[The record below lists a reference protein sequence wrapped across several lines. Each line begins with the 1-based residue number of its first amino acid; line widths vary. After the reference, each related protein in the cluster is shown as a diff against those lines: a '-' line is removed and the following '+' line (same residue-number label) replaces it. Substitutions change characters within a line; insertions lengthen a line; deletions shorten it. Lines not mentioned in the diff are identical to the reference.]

1 MTAAASALSPALE
14 QKRRGTLAIILTVFG
29 YACFNIGD
37 AAVKLLATK
46 FAAPQIMVVNG
57 LMVAGCMLVYGAI
70 RQGRSAFRIR
80 NPKWVAMRAV
90 FAVGTG
96 LANVVALP
104 HVSLTVFYTLVFTS
118 PFWVAI
124 LSALFLKE
132 KLEPRR
138 LAVILSGFGVIAWIL
153 RPGSDIFN
161 IWSFMVLA
169 SAFIY
174 SCSIV
179 TMRYLG
185 TRESRVMIISTGSL
199 LGVAVMLPFAIN
211 NWLAMN
217 MIDVLQF
224 AALGVTGAVG
234 VACIAYAFQTAPSAA
249 VIAPFHYTQMIWG
262 AALGYMLF
270 NEVPQLQTMVG
281 AVLLIAGGL
290 LLIWLEARA
299 LKASPQDPSLPFRAG
314 GWFSR
319 LRAYSPSPKER

>member
-1 MTAAASALSPALE
+1 MTTPAATLSPALE
-14 QKRRGTLAIILTVFG
+14 NKRRGMLAIMLTVFG

-37 AAVKLLATK
+37 AMVKLLAATY
-46 FAAPQIMVVNG
+46 AAPQIMVVNG
-57 LMVAGCMLVYGAI
+57 LMVAGSMMIYGAI
-70 RQGRSAFRIR
+70 RQGREAFRIR

-104 HVSLTVFYTLVFTS
+104 HVSLTTFYTLVFTS

-124 LSALFLKE
+124 LSALFLGE
-132 KLEPRR
+132 KLETRR
-138 LAVILSGFGVIAWIL
+138 LVVILSGFAVIAWIL

-199 LGVAVMLPFAIN
+199 LGVAVMLPFAVTS
-211 NWLAMN
+211 WVTMDWVALA
-217 MIDVLQF
+217 QF
-224 AALGVTGAVG
+224 TAMGLTGAVG
-234 VACIAYAFQTAPSAA
+234 IACVAYAFQTAPSAA
-249 VIAPFHYTQMIWG
+249 VIAPFHYTQMVWG
-262 AALGYMLF
+262 ALIGYFLF
-270 NEVPQLQTMVG
+270 AEVPEMQTMVG

-290 LLIWLEARA
+290 LLIWLESRA
-299 LKASPQDPSLPFRAG
+299 LRACPQDPSLPFQSG

>member
-1 MTAAASALSPALE
+1 MTAPVSTPSSALDS
-14 QKRRGTLAIILTVFG
+14 KRHGTLAIMLTVFG

-37 AAVKLLATK
+37 AAVKLLAAK

-57 LMVAGCMLVYGAI
+57 LMVAGCMLAYGAI
-70 RQGRSAFRIR
+70 RQGREAFRIR
-80 NPKWVAMRAV
+80 NPKWVALRAV

-104 HVSLTVFYTLVFTS
+104 HVSLTTFYTLVFTS

-124 LSALFLKE
+124 LSALFLGE
-132 KLEPRR
+132 KLETRR
-138 LAVILSGFGVIAWIL
+138 LAVILSGFAVIAWIL

-161 IWSFMVLA
+161 VWSFMVLA

-185 TRESRVMIISTGSL
+185 TRESRVMIISSGSL
-199 LGVAVMLPFAIN
+199 LGVAVMLPFALGNWVGIN
-211 NWLAMN
+211 WT
-217 MIDVLQF
+217 DVMQF
-224 AALGVTGAVG
+224 AALGVTGAIG

-262 AALGYMLF
+262 AALGYLLF
-270 NEVPQLQTMVG
+270 NEVPQAQTMIG
-281 AVLLIAGGL
+281 AALLIGGGL
-290 LLIWLEARA
+290 LLIWLESRA
-299 LKASPQDPSLPFRAG
+299 LRASPQDPSLPFRAG

>member
-1 MTAAASALSPALE
+1 MTAAASELSPALE
-14 QKRRGTLAIILTVFG
+14 NKRRGTLAIMLTVFG

-46 FAAPQIMVVNG
+46 FAAPQIMVING
-57 LMVAGCMLVYGAI
+57 LMVASCMLFYGAV

-124 LSALFLKE
+124 LSALFLGE
-132 KLEPRR
+132 KLETRR
-138 LAVILSGFGVIAWIL
+138 LLIILSGFGVIAWIL

-185 TRESRVMIISTGSL
+185 TRESRVMIISSGSL
-199 LGVAVMLPFAIN
+199 LGVLVMLPFAVN
-211 NWLAMN
+211 NWVGVNLMDA
-217 MIDVLQF
+217 LQF
-224 AALGVTGAVG
+224 AALGVTGAIG

-262 AALGYMLF
+262 AALGYFLF
-270 NEVPQLQTMVG
+270 NEVPQMQTMVG

-290 LLIWLEARA
+290 LLIWLESRA
-299 LKASPQDPSLPFRAG
+299 LRASPQDPSLPFRAG

>member
-1 MTAAASALSPALE
+1 M
-14 QKRRGTLAIILTVFG
+14 LTVFG

-37 AAVKLLATK
+37 AAVKLLAVK
-46 FAAPQIMVVNG
+46 FSGPQIMVVNG
-57 LMVAGCMLVYGAI
+57 LMVAGCMLLYGAL
-70 RQGRSAFRIR
+70 REGRTAFRIR
-80 NPKWVAMRAV
+80 NPKWVAMRAI

-96 LANVVALP
+96 LSNVLALP

-124 LSALFLKE
+124 LSALFLGE
-132 KLEPRR
+132 KLETRR
-138 LAVILSGFGVIAWIL
+138 LAVILSGFAVIAWIL

-161 IWSFMVLA
+161 IWSFLVLA

-199 LGVAVMLPFAIN
+199 LGVTVMLPFAIDQWQWL
-211 NWLAMN
+211 NWVDAA
-217 MIDVLQF
+217 QF
-224 AALGVTGAVG
+224 AALGITGAVG
-234 VACIAYAFQTAPSAA
+234 IACVAYAFQTAPSAA

-270 NEVPQLQTMVG
+270 NELPELQTMAG
-281 AVLLIAGGL
+281 AALLIAGGL

-299 LKASPQDPSLPFRAG
+299 LRATPQDPSLPFRAG

>member
-1 MTAAASALSPALE
+1 MSAFPATSSPASE
-14 QKRRGTLAIILTVFG
+14 HKRHGALAIALTVIG

-37 AAVKLLATK
+37 AALKLLAVK
-46 FAAPQIMVVNG
+46 FSGPQLMVVNG
-57 LMVAGCMLVYGAI
+57 LIVAGCMLAYGAW
-70 RQGRSAFRIR
+70 REGRTAFRIR
-80 NPKWVAMRAV
+80 NPAWVALRAV

-118 PFWVAI
+118 PFWVAL
-124 LSALFLKE
+124 LSALFLRE
-132 KLEPRR
+132 RLEPRR
-138 LAVILSGFGVIAWIL
+138 LAVIASGFAVIAWIL

-161 IWSFMVLA
+161 IWSFVVLA

-199 LGVAVMLPFAIN
+199 LGVAVMLPFALGQ
-211 NWLAMN
+211 WQGMQWG
-217 MIDVLQF
+217 D
-224 AALGVTGAVG
+224 AALFAVMGVSGAIG

-249 VIAPFHYTQMIWG
+249 MIAPFHYTQMIWG
-262 AALGYMLF
+262 AALGYALF
-270 NEVPQLQTMVG
+270 NEVPQMQTMAG
-281 AVLLIAGGL
+281 AAVLIAGGL
-290 LLIWLEARA
+290 LLIWLESRA
-299 LKASPQDPSLPFRAG
+299 LKARPQDPALPFQAG

>member
-1 MTAAASALSPALE
+1 MTAPVSPSSSALDS
-14 QKRRGTLAIILTVFG
+14 KRHGTLAIMLTVFG

-57 LMVAGCMLVYGAI
+57 LMVAGCMLAYGAI
-70 RQGRSAFRIR
+70 RQGREAFRIR

-104 HVSLTVFYTLVFTS
+104 HVSLTTFYTLVFTS

-124 LSALFLKE
+124 LSALFLGE
-132 KLEPRR
+132 KLETRR
-138 LAVILSGFGVIAWIL
+138 LVVILSGFAVIAWIL

-185 TRESRVMIISTGSL
+185 TRESRVMIISSGSL
-199 LGVAVMLPFAIN
+199 LGVAVMLPFAVNSWVGIN
-211 NWLAMN
+211 WV
-217 MIDVLQF
+217 DVMQF

-262 AALGYMLF
+262 AALGYLLF
-270 NEVPQLQTMVG
+270 NEVPQVQTMVG
-281 AVLLIAGGL
+281 AALLIGGGL
-290 LLIWLEARA
+290 LLIWLESRA
-299 LKASPQDPSLPFRAG
+299 LRACPQDPSLPFRAG